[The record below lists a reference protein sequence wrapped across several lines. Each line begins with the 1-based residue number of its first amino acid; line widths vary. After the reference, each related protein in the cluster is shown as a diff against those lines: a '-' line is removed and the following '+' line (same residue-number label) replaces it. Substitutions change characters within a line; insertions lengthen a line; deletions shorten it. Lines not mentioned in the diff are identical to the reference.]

1 MTGTET
7 TLDVPR
13 LRVEGLTKSFFGVR
27 VLDEISFD
35 AYAGEVLGVVGEN
48 GSGKSTAMNILAGVL
63 SRDGG
68 SVLFDGA
75 TYSPRSRRE
84 SDAAGVAFIQ
94 QELNIFPNLS
104 VAENLFLGRSPR
116 LIEALPIIS
125 RAKMRAHT
133 HELLRAVDLDVNPSA
148 PASTLSAG
156 ERQLLEIARGL
167 STDARAMIFD
177 EPTTSLTRSESK
189 RLFEIIERLR
199 GRGVAVIY
207 VSHTLEDVLHLSD
220 RILVLRDGRV
230 TMSALGAG
238 VTADSLVVAMVGR
251 SIETLFPARP
261 PRLPVSAHAL
271 EVNGVAEPGV
281 VDDITFGIEK
291 GEIVGLAGLMGSGRS
306 ELARIL
312 FGLDPHSSGTVRVDS
327 QALSSGD
334 LKARIAAGVA
344 FLTEDRRHDG
354 LMMDASVAENL
365 ALAALPLFARRADGR
380 IREKGLMDAIQALA
394 KRLNVK
400 SGNLRSSPV
409 RTLSGG
415 NQQKVVLGRWLLR
428 ELTLF
433 ILDEPTRGVDV
444 GAKEE
449 IYRLLSHLADSG
461 MGILVISS
469 EIEELTGLCDRI
481 LVMRRGRLQ
490 AEFNRA
496 GFDCETIL
504 KSAFGQGRAR

>member
-1 MTGTET
+1 MTGAET
-7 TLDVPR
+7 TFNTPR
-13 LRVEGLTKSFFGVR
+13 LRVERLTKSFFGVR
-27 VLDEISFD
+27 VLHEITFD
-35 AYAGEVLGVVGEN
+35 AHAGEVLGVVGEN
-48 GSGKSTAMNILAGVL
+48 GSGKSTTMNILAGVL
-63 SRDGG
+63 PRDGG
-68 SVLFDGA
+68 SILFDGA
-75 TYSPRSRRE
+75 PYSPRSRRE

-116 LIEALPIIS
+116 LVEAFPFIS
-125 RAKMRAHT
+125 RAKMRTRAL
-133 HELLRAVDLDVNPSA
+133 ELLRAVDLEANADA
-148 PASTLSAG
+148 PAGTLSSG

-167 STDARAMIFD
+167 STDARVMIFD
-177 EPTTSLTRSESK
+177 EPTTSLTRWEAG
-189 RLFEIIERLR
+189 RLFEIIGRLR
-199 GRGVAVIY
+199 ERGVAVIY

-220 RILVLRDGRV
+220 RIIVMRDGRL
-230 TMSALGAG
+230 TMKAPCAG

-251 SIETLFPARP
+251 SIETLFPSRPARP
-261 PRLPVSAHAL
+261 PVSSDAL
-271 EVNGVAEPGV
+271 DVQGVTEPGV
-281 VDDITFGIEK
+281 VEDITFRVEK

-312 FGLDPHSSGTVRVDS
+312 FGLDPHRSGTVRIDG
-327 QALSSGD
+327 QALPSGD
-334 LKARIAAGVA
+334 IKARIAAGAA
-344 FLTEDRRHDG
+344 FLTEDRRYEG

-365 ALAALPLFARRADGR
+365 SLAALPLFARRADGR
-380 IREKGLMDAIQALA
+380 IRDKDLTDAMQSLA
-394 KRLNVK
+394 KRLNLK
-400 SGNLRSSPV
+400 SGGIVSTPV

-449 IYRLLSHLADSG
+449 IYRLLAHLAESG
-461 MGILVISS
+461 MAILIISS

-490 AEFNRA
+490 GEFKRA
-496 GFDCETIL
+496 AFEGEAIL
-504 KSAFGQGRAR
+504 KAAFGQGRAS

>member
-1 MTGTET
+1 LTGTET
-7 TLDVPR
+7 SASIPR
-13 LRVEGLTKSFFGVR
+13 LRIEGLTKSFFGVR

-35 AYAGEVLGVVGEN
+35 AHAGEVLGVVGEN
-48 GSGKSTAMNILAGVL
+48 GSGKSTTMNILAGVL
-63 SRDGG
+63 SRDSG
-68 SVLFDGA
+68 SILFDGA
-75 TYSPRSRRE
+75 PYSPRSRRE

-125 RAKMRAHT
+125 RAKMRAQA
-133 HELLRAVDLDVNPSA
+133 HELLRAVDLDVNPSV
-148 PASTLSAG
+148 PASHLSAG

-177 EPTTSLTRSESK
+177 EPTTSLTRWESR
-189 RLFEIIERLR
+189 RLFEIIGRLR
-199 GRGVAVIY
+199 ERGVAIIY
-207 VSHTLEDVLHLSD
+207 ISHTLEDVLHLSD
-220 RILVLRDGRV
+220 RIMVMRDGQL
-230 TMSALGAG
+230 TMSALRAD

-251 SIETLFPARP
+251 SIETLFPVRP
-261 PRLPVSAHAL
+261 PRPPVSSDAL
-271 EVNGVAEPGV
+271 QIEGVGEPGV
-281 VDDITFGIEK
+281 VDDITFRVGK

-306 ELARIL
+306 ELAHIL
-312 FGLDPHSSGTVRVDS
+312 FGLDRHSSGTVRVDG
-327 QALSSGD
+327 QALLSGD

-344 FLTEDRRHDG
+344 FLTEDRRNDG
-354 LMMDASVAENL
+354 LMMDASVAQNL

-380 IREKGLMDAIQALA
+380 IREKRLEDSIQALA

-428 ELTLF
+428 DLALF

-449 IYRLLSHLADSG
+449 IYRLLAHMADSG

-504 KSAFGQGRAR
+504 KAAFGQGRVR